1 MARLLSGCIF
11 LSLYYDTQY
20 IRLSRAVPMGYAI
33 FAMVAVAYAT
43 LLLHCYNTDMQIEK
57 PGKMNIAVE
66 DGLLSLLG
74 LKSVSSLTSGE
85 VGDFLLKLL
94 FEVKRTNFM
103 SNYINTKFT
112 YLSIFQYSGVG
123 EWI

>member
-1 MARLLSGCIF
+1 
-11 LSLYYDTQY
+11 
-20 IRLSRAVPMGYAI
+20 
-33 FAMVAVAYAT
+33 
-43 LLLHCYNTDMQIEK
+43 
-57 PGKMNIAVE
+57 MNIAVE
-66 DGLLSLLG
+66 DGSLSLLG

-112 YLSIFQYSGVG
+112 YLSIFQYSGRGNGFNTINELSFGDLDRKPVG
-123 EWI
+123 L